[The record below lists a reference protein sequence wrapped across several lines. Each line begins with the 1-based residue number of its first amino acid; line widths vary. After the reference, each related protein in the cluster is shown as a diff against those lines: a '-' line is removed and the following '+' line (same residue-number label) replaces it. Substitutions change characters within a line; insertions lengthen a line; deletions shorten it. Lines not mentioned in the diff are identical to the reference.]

1 MFRRLIPILFSVL
14 LALPALAGQSW
25 VTPNIWVDLGRR
37 SSRSP
42 QRRGRASIRSR
53 APRHRPTPARRRW
66 SAARRSAVAATMTF
80 AGTQHVFAI
89 GLPGALQVQVDAE
102 AVVAAASTPAI
113 ASDGGG
119 MAHIT
124 NWPSVFA
131 VTWSGQSVAISNWPA
146 TQVVS
151 WSGQSIAISNWPTM
165 QAVSLAAGSNTVGN
179 IGVNNN
185 PVGSRGVRDI
195 ACVDRNHGRANR
207 GRAHRRPRDRPYRR
221 DAIQLRVGDRVHWRE
236 RRHRDDRPAV
246 AGRRRFH
253 DQHHGGGLWR
263 RRVGHANRRRPGEL
277 LMRFK
282 SSVKRPLKALEWV
295 RPYWRAKARRKGP
308 RAPRAVSMAR
318 LIRPRRRPRHR
329 PRRRP
334 VRPAARGSIPRHQ

>member
-25 VTPNIWVDLGRR
+25 VTPNIWVDLG
-37 SSRSP
+37 P
-42 QRRGRASIRSR
+42 
-53 APRHRPTPARRRW
+53 APVAVTPAAGASVYLQQGASAPANT
-66 SAARRSAVAATMTF
+66 SAASLVGGASTAVAATMTF

-185 PVGSRGVRDI
+185 PVGSAAFATSHASIGTTAAQIVAARTGDLGTGRIAVTLYNYGSATVFIGASGVT
-195 ACVDRNHGRANR
+195 ATTGL
-207 GRAHRRPRDRPYRR
+207 P
-221 DAIQLRVGDRVHWRE
+221 L
-236 RRHRDDRPAV
+236 PAGAAFTINTMAAV
-246 AGRRRFH
+246 FG
-253 DQHHGGGLWR
+253 
-263 RRVGHANRRRPGEL
+263 V
-277 LMRFK
+277 
-282 SSVKRPLKALEWV
+282 
-295 RPYWRAKARRKGP
+295 
-308 RAPRAVSMAR
+308 AVSGTQTVGV
-318 LIRPRRRPRHR
+318 LE
-329 PRRRP
+329 
-334 VRPAARGSIPRHQ
+334 SF